1 MAELRDQ
8 TVLGMHNWLYFAE
21 QEQQGHV
28 DYKGWIKRSDTGRVM
43 PRFKIFSLNKFKSIL
58 FAAQSIR
65 DDATY
70 ELPWSHKTLQW
81 LPCWYLARARDESIY
96 CLLSGY
102 AR

>member
-43 PRFKIFSLNKFKSIL
+43 PRFKIFSLNKV
-58 FAAQSIR
+58 
-65 DDATY
+65 
-70 ELPWSHKTLQW
+70 
-81 LPCWYLARARDESIY
+81 
-96 CLLSGY
+96 
-102 AR
+102 